1 MKLFF
6 YRSGIG
12 IGRGAI
18 DLAETLN
25 RSSRKLCKDLSLY
38 EYRLDRFNVSASIAK
53 TQADADARAMK
64 GKRNGLLEE
73 MVF

>member
-1 MKLFF
+1 MQLFF

-18 DLAETLN
+18 DSAETFN
-25 RSSRKLCKDLSLY
+25 GSSRKLCKDLSLY
-38 EYRLDRFNVSASIAK
+38 EYRLDPLNVSASISK
-53 TQADADARAMK
+53 TPADADARAMK
-64 GKRNGLLEE
+64 GKLNGLLEE